1 MPCGELCWH
10 GPRFPAHRWVLS
22 YAGSGPQLPQC
33 CFRAPLLY
41 PSSMCHHTFAHP
53 SMCKQNQ
60 HLVRLRRRPI
70 HVPNPSARF
79 NATPS
84 VQPSAIPSDATTN
97 VRRGEMQPSCRIHGR
112 AHPLPRS
119 NTAPCVQLP
128 HDPCRLHH
136 HLAAR
141 SNMMRPETCTS
152 TAPHFP
158 ASTPS
163 RCLLRHD
170 PLPQQTWIDEIT
182 PVRKMSRRK
191 CCLFVSNRA

>member
-1 MPCGELCWH
+1 MLFPGSP
-10 GPRFPAHRWVLS
+10 PRPVKHV
-22 YAGSGPQLPQC
+22 PPH
-33 CFRAPLLY
+33 FRASIHVQAK
-41 PSSMCHHTFAHP
+41 PSLA
-53 SMCKQNQ
+53 
-60 HLVRLRRRPI
+60 RLRRRPI

-84 VQPSAIPSDATTN
+84 VQPSTIPSDATTN
-97 VRRGEMQPSCRIHGR
+97 VRRGEMQPSSRIHGR
-112 AHPLPRS
+112 AHPLPRF

-170 PLPQQTWIDEIT
+170 PLPQQTWIDET
-182 PVRKMSRRK
+182 PRVT
-191 CCLFVSNRA
+191 CRAENVVYSCQLGHEFSAPTNLD

>member
-1 MPCGELCWH
+1 MW
-10 GPRFPAHRWVLS
+10 RAVL
-22 YAGSGPQLPQC
+22 AWAPLPQLPQC
-33 CFRAPLLY
+33 CFRAHLLD
-41 PSSMCHHTFAHP
+41 PSNMCHHTFAHL

-84 VQPSAIPSDATTN
+84 VQPSTIPSDATTN
-97 VRRGEMQPSCRIHGR
+97 VRRGEMQPSNRIHGR
-112 AHPLPRS
+112 VHPLPRF

-170 PLPQQTWIDEIT
+170 PLPQQTWIDET
-182 PVRKMSRRK
+182 PWK
-191 CCLFVSNRA
+191 CCLFMTTRA